1 VAARSTRAHRV
12 NSVHHPYI
20 VAHRGASGY
29 RPEHTLDAYR
39 VAIALGADFIE
50 PDLVVTSDRVLV
62 ARHENELSTST
73 DVAARPEFAGRRT
86 TKDVNGRAVTGWFV
100 EDFTAAEVATLRAT
114 ERFPDLRQRNV
125 LYEGRSPVPT
135 FAEVVDLARGE
146 ADRLGRPVGVYPETK
161 LATYFADLGL
171 AHDEPLL
178 ADLARAGPGV
188 PVFIQSFE
196 PSSLRRLAG
205 RVEVPL
211 VQLLDA
217 TGRLYDVEPAADG
230 RAHADPTTQSGL
242 SEVAGY
248 ADVIGVHKSL
258 LIPRDR
264 DGRLGE
270 PSGLIERAHAAGL
283 AVHAWT
289 FRNENAFLPTECR
302 RGQDDSAFGD
312 AFAEYD
318 AFLRLGVDGLFTD
331 FPDTALAACTSA

>member
-1 VAARSTRAHRV
+1 MAARSTRAPWV
-12 NSVHHPYI
+12 NSVHRPHI

-39 VAIALGADFIE
+39 LAIALGADFIE
-50 PDLVVTSDRVLV
+50 PDLVVTADGVLV

-86 TKDVNGRAVTGWFV
+86 TKDVTGRAVTGWFV

-135 FAEVVDLARGE
+135 FAEVVDLARDE

-161 LATYFADLGL
+161 LVGYFADLGL

-196 PSSLRRLAG
+196 SSSLRRLAG
-205 RVEVPL
+205 QVEVPL

-217 TGRLYDVEPAADG
+217 TGPLDADRAADG
-230 RAHADPTTQSGL
+230 RAHGDPTTPSGL
-242 SEVAGY
+242 TEVAGY

-258 LIPRDR
+258 LIPRDQ

-270 PSGLIERAHAAGL
+270 PSGLMDRARAAGL

-289 FRNENAFLPTECR
+289 FRNENAFLPAECR
-302 RGQDDSAFGD
+302 RGTDDSAFGD
-312 AFAEYD
+312 AFAEYE

-331 FPDTALAACTSA
+331 FPDTALAACT

>member
-1 VAARSTRAHRV
+1 MATWSTRAHWV
-12 NSVHHPYI
+12 TGVHRPYI

-39 VAIALGADFIE
+39 LAIALGADFIE
-50 PDLVVTSDRVLV
+50 PDLVVTADGVLV
-62 ARHENELSTST
+62 ARHENELSAST

-86 TKDVNGRAVTGWFV
+86 TKDVTGNVVTGWFV
-100 EDFTAAEVATLRAT
+100 EDFTAAELATLRAT
-114 ERFPDLRQRNV
+114 ERFPELRQRNM

-135 FAEVVDLARGE
+135 FAEVVALARGE
-146 ADRLGRPVGVYPETK
+146 ADRLGRFVGVYPETK
-161 LATYFADLGL
+161 LAGYFADLGL

-178 ADLARAGPGV
+178 ADLAGAGPGV

-205 RVEVPL
+205 RVEAPL

-217 TGRLYDVEPAADG
+217 TGRLYDVEPVADG
-230 RAHADPTTQSGL
+230 RADPTSQRGL
-242 SEVAGY
+242 ADVAGY

-264 DGRLGE
+264 HGRLGE
-270 PSGLIERAHAAGL
+270 PSGLMNRARAAGL

-289 FRNENAFLPTECR
+289 FRNENVFLPAECR
-302 RGQDDSAFGD
+302 RGTDDSAFGD

-331 FPDTALAACTSA
+331 FPDTALAACTSD

>member
-50 PDLVVTSDRVLV
+50 PDLVVTSDGVLV

>member
-1 VAARSTRAHRV
+1 MHR
-12 NSVHHPYI
+12 PYI

-39 VAIALGADFIE
+39 LAIALGADFIE
-50 PDLVVTSDRVLV
+50 PDLVVTADGVLV

-73 DVAARPEFAGRRT
+73 DVAARPEFTGRRT
-86 TKDVNGRAVTGWFV
+86 TKDVTGRAVTGWFV
-100 EDFTAAEVATLRAT
+100 EDFTAAELATLRAT

-135 FAEVVDLARGE
+135 FAEVIDLARGE

-161 LATYFADLGL
+161 LAGYFADLGL

-196 PSSLRRLAG
+196 SSSLRRLAG
-205 RVEVPL
+205 RVKVPL

-217 TGRLYDVEPAADG
+217 TGPLDAERADDG

-258 LIPRDR
+258 LIPRDQA
-264 DGRLGE
+264 GRLGR
-270 PSGLIERAHAAGL
+270 PSGLMDRARAAGL

-289 FRNENAFLPTECR
+289 FRNENAFLPAECR
-302 RGQDDSAFGD
+302 RGTDDSAFGD
-312 AFAEYD
+312 AFAEYE
-318 AFLRLGVDGLFTD
+318 AFIRLGVDGLFTD
-331 FPDTALAACTSA
+331 FPDTALAACT

>member
-1 VAARSTRAHRV
+1 VAARSTRAHGV
-12 NSVHHPYI
+12 TSVHRPYI

-39 VAIALGADFIE
+39 LAIALGADFIE
-50 PDLVVTSDRVLV
+50 PDLVVTADGVLV

-86 TKDVNGRAVTGWFV
+86 TKDVTGRAVTGWFV
-100 EDFTAAEVATLRAT
+100 EDFTAAELATLRAT

-125 LYEGRSPVPT
+125 LYDGRSPVPT

-146 ADRLGRPVGVYPETK
+146 ADRLGRPIGVYPETK
-161 LATYFADLGL
+161 LAGYFADLGL

-196 PSSLRRLAG
+196 SSSLRRLAG

-211 VQLLDA
+211 VQLLDV
-217 TGRLYDVEPAADG
+217 TGPFDAERADDG
-230 RAHADPTTQSGL
+230 RALADPTTQSGL
-242 SEVAGY
+242 SEVVGY

-258 LIPRDR
+258 LIPRDQA
-264 DGRLGE
+264 GRLGQ
-270 PSGLIERAHAAGL
+270 PSGLMDRARAAGL

-289 FRNENAFLPTECR
+289 FRNENAFLPAECR
-302 RGQDDSAFGD
+302 RGTDDSAFGD
-312 AFAEYD
+312 AFAEYE
-318 AFLRLGVDGLFTD
+318 AFIRLGVDGLFTD
-331 FPDTALAACTSA
+331 FPDTALAACT